1 MSSSSTIRLRRTW
14 PQRILII
21 FSLLFV
27 SGITF
32 ASIKLSQFDDVVDS
46 IVRIDVPT
54 GVLAD
59 LPTEET
65 TEQPVAADEEEVVL
79 VAPNYSRNFLLIGT
93 DSAIGLDPSDP
104 AAQRDH
110 PAGYALA
117 DVIMLVRVDP
127 NNNAINLM
135 SIPRDLYLPIYS
147 QGISVRNEKLAS
159 ALLVGGLEQGAP
171 TLVETVSTNFDVP
184 IHNFAVID
192 FFGFEQ
198 IVDLVGGVS
207 MWFEYPIRDL
217 ASQLFINQAGCT
229 VMDGQT
235 SLAYVRSRKLE
246 ALVDGWWRR
255 VGVSNDME
263 RNQRQQDFMIRVL
276 TELVDRGIPSLL
288 TDNELIEAAV
298 EMLVF
303 DERLT
308 LGELLDL
315 GRSFSDIQPDQ
326 IERNVLP
333 VVDVQLGDLA
343 VLQPGNGWHSAFDV
357 FRGFYTSAQD
367 VTILLVDGRSDDLTS
382 VTGQYLVD
390 GGFTVETVDGEPQ
403 EQTVIRSS
411 PEQFNEA
418 LLVARLI
425 DPIPRFDFV
434 AGLTGPIELTLGTD
448 FKGFNWPP
456 LTTEEVEAVAETY
469 LNEEKTEETT
479 PSFGASAESEFS
491 MAPTR
496 WNFPTIVEG
505 VNGIPPEDVTCD

>member
-1 MSSSSTIRLRRTW
+1 M
-14 PQRILII
+14 
-21 FSLLFV
+21 
-27 SGITF
+27 
-32 ASIKLSQFDDVVDS
+32 
-46 IVRIDVPT
+46 
-54 GVLAD
+54 LAD

-117 DVIMLVRVDP
+117 DVIMLVGVDP

-390 GGFTVETVDGEPQ
+390 GGFTVETV
-403 EQTVIRSS
+403 
-411 PEQFNEA
+411 F
-418 LLVARLI
+418 
-425 DPIPRFDFV
+425 
-434 AGLTGPIELTLGTD
+434 
-448 FKGFNWPP
+448 
-456 LTTEEVEAVAETY
+456 
-469 LNEEKTEETT
+469 
-479 PSFGASAESEFS
+479 
-491 MAPTR
+491 
-496 WNFPTIVEG
+496 
-505 VNGIPPEDVTCD
+505 

>member
-1 MSSSSTIRLRRTW
+1 M
-14 PQRILII
+14 
-21 FSLLFV
+21 
-27 SGITF
+27 
-32 ASIKLSQFDDVVDS
+32 
-46 IVRIDVPT
+46 
-54 GVLAD
+54 
-59 LPTEET
+59 
-65 TEQPVAADEEEVVL
+65 
-79 VAPNYSRNFLLIGT
+79 APNYSRNFLLIGT

-263 RNQRQQDFMIRVL
+263 R
-276 TELVDRGIPSLL
+276 P
-288 TDNELIEAAV
+288 
-298 EMLVF
+298 
-303 DERLT
+303 RLN
-308 LGELLDL
+308 
-315 GRSFSDIQPDQ
+315 S
-326 IERNVLP
+326 
-333 VVDVQLGDLA
+333 
-343 VLQPGNGWHSAFDV
+343 
-357 FRGFYTSAQD
+357 
-367 VTILLVDGRSDDLTS
+367 
-382 VTGQYLVD
+382 
-390 GGFTVETVDGEPQ
+390 
-403 EQTVIRSS
+403 
-411 PEQFNEA
+411 
-418 LLVARLI
+418 
-425 DPIPRFDFV
+425 
-434 AGLTGPIELTLGTD
+434 
-448 FKGFNWPP
+448 
-456 LTTEEVEAVAETY
+456 
-469 LNEEKTEETT
+469 
-479 PSFGASAESEFS
+479 ES
-491 MAPTR
+491 M
-496 WNFPTIVEG
+496 
-505 VNGIPPEDVTCD
+505 